1 MNENEMD
8 EIVVTEEYMNEFG
21 KDETEKSEINNNN
34 LSKHLDVFKEI
45 GNIGAG
51 HAASALAGILD
62 RRISMSVPEASV
74 LPFTEIVNVLDGP
87 ETLVAGVLIDVSG
100 SLNGYILLLLSMEDA
115 MAMVAQA
122 LHDEVRDT
130 TDPSFELTELEKD
143 TLLEIANILVGSFLS
158 AISSFSGLGAT
169 PTVPQ
174 LAIDMLGAILS
185 IAMIEYGKIG
195 DSVLFL
201 KTQFN
206 DLAGDVNGHF
216 FLIPDYN
223 SYKILLNALGL
234 DG

>member
-1 MNENEMD
+1 MS
-8 EIVVTEEYMNEFG
+8 
-21 KDETEKSEINNNN
+21 ETNDNI

-51 HAASALAGILD
+51 HAASALAEILN

-74 LPFTEIVNVLDGP
+74 LPFNDIVEVMHGP

-100 SLNGYILLLLSMEDA
+100 ELNGYILLLLDMDDA
-115 MAMVAQA
+115 LAMVTQA
-122 LHDEVRDT
+122 LQEPLRDT
-130 TDPSFELTELEKD
+130 KSPDFELNELEKD

-158 AISSFSGLGAT
+158 AISSFSGLGSVPA
-169 PTVPQ
+169 VPQ
-174 LAIDMLGAILS
+174 LAIDMLGAIMS

-195 DSVLFL
+195 ESALFL

-206 DLAGDVNGHF
+206 DLAGDINGHF

>member
-1 MNENEMD
+1 M
-8 EIVVTEEYMNEFG
+8 
-21 KDETEKSEINNNN
+21 SESNDNI

-51 HAASALAGILD
+51 HAASALAGLLN

-74 LPFTEIVNVLDGP
+74 VPFGDIVNVLDGP
-87 ETLVAGVLIDVSG
+87 ETLVVGVLIDVSG
-100 SLNGYILLLLSMEDA
+100 DLNGYILLLLGMQDA

-122 LHDEVRDT
+122 LEEPERDT
-130 TDPSFELTELEKD
+130 TEPDFALTEMEQD
-143 TLLEIANILVGSFLS
+143 TLLEIGNILVGSFLS
-158 AISSFSGLGAT
+158 AISSFSGLGAI
-169 PTVPQ
+169 PAVPQ
-174 LAIDMLGAILS
+174 MATDMLGAILS
-185 IAMIEYGKIG
+185 IATIEYGKIG

-206 DLAGDVNGHF
+206 DLAGDINGHF

-234 DG
+234 EG

>member
-1 MNENEMD
+1 MT
-8 EIVVTEEYMNEFG
+8 V
-21 KDETEKSEINNNN
+21 SESNDNI

-51 HAASALAGILD
+51 HAASALATLLN
-62 RRISMSVPEASV
+62 RRITMSVPEASV
-74 LPFTEIVNVLDGP
+74 VPFSDIMNVLEGP
-87 ETLVAGVLIDVSG
+87 ESLVAGVLIDVSG
-100 SLNGYILLLLSMEDA
+100 DLNGYILLLLGMEDA
-115 MAMVAQA
+115 MSMVAQA
-122 LHDEVRDT
+122 LGEPERDT
-130 TDPSFELTELEKD
+130 DVPDFELTEMERD
-143 TLLEIANILVGSFLS
+143 TLLEISNILVGSFLS

-185 IAMIEYGKIG
+185 IATIEYGKIG

-206 DLAGDVNGHF
+206 DPAGEINGHF

-223 SYKILLNALGL
+223 SYKMLLSALGL
-234 DG
+234 EE

>member
-1 MNENEMD
+1 MTVSD
-8 EIVVTEEYMNEFG
+8 
-21 KDETEKSEINNNN
+21 DNN

-51 HAASALAGILD
+51 HAASALAGLLD

-74 LPFTEIVNVLDGP
+74 LPFSDIVDVMDGP
-87 ETLVAGVLIDVSG
+87 ETIVTGVLIDVSG
-100 SLNGYILLLLSMEDA
+100 DLNGYILLLLAMDDA
-115 MAMVAQA
+115 MAMVSQA
-122 LHDEVRDT
+122 LHEPERDT
-130 TDPSFELTELEKD
+130 TDPDFELTELEKD

-158 AISSFSGLGAT
+158 AITSFSGLGAT

-174 LAIDMLGAILS
+174 LSIDMLGAILS
-185 IAMIEYGKIG
+185 IALIEYGKIG

-206 DLAGDVNGHF
+206 DLAGDINGHF

-234 DG
+234 ED

>member
-1 MNENEMD
+1 M
-8 EIVVTEEYMNEFG
+8 I
-21 KDETEKSEINNNN
+21 ETNDNI

-51 HAASALAGILD
+51 HAASALANILN

-74 LPFTEIVNVLDGP
+74 LPFNDIVDVMHGP
-87 ETLVAGVLIDVSG
+87 ETLVAGVLIDISG
-100 SLNGYILLLLSMEDA
+100 DLNGYILLLLDMDDA
-115 MAMVAQA
+115 LAMVTQA
-122 LHDEVRDT
+122 LQEPLRDT
-130 TDPSFELTELEKD
+130 KDPDFELNELEKD

-158 AISSFSGLGAT
+158 AISSFSGLGSVPA
-169 PTVPQ
+169 VPQ
-174 LAIDMLGAILS
+174 LAIDMLGAIMS

-195 DSVLFL
+195 ESALFL

-206 DLAGDVNGHF
+206 DLAGDINGHF